1 MAHKIA
7 VIFLKK
13 PKRLRLKT
21 FQLLSTLVA
30 LIALVSMASAIFGIS
45 FIRAALPASHAA
57 PHQTVKIQQRQI
69 LPVFVHKALHWT
81 QTVSSYITG
90 GRDPE
95 NGQGLTGEI
104 WMLTGNDGLPVS
116 LHVRYIRSDGTMVQ
130 DIVETRTAETDYFGG
145 AYGNRPC
152 TTGSHSMSQ
161 QQLQSALPIFINT
174 PSLTGNGYLRVRTS
188 SFRAF
193 PGTIVS
199 GSIQPEQVYT
209 SSTIAQSWQADT
221 TYASNMRD
229 VKKLDLDGRG
239 RLLREEVQLFDR
251 KNTLIQDNWHTYGSL
266 QVYNPALV
274 SPTIFTLGAQ
284 EKGSCHA

>member
-1 MAHKIA
+1 MAHTIA
-7 VIFLKK
+7 VISLRN
-13 PKRLRLKT
+13 PKRPPLKM

-30 LIALVSMASAIFGIS
+30 LIVLVAIASTIFGVP
-45 FIRAALPASHAA
+45 FAHAALPASQAA
-57 PHQTVKIQQRQI
+57 PHQTVRIQQGQT

-81 QTVSSYITG
+81 HTVSSYVTG
-90 GRDPE
+90 SRDPE
-95 NGQGLTGEI
+95 NGQELTGEI
-104 WMLTGNDGLPVS
+104 WVLTGNDGLPVS

-145 AYGNRPC
+145 TDGNQPC

-174 PSLTGNGYLRVRTS
+174 PSLTGNGYLQVRTS

-193 PGTIVS
+193 PGTAVS

-209 SSTIAQSWQADT
+209 SATIAQSWQADT
-221 TYASNMRD
+221 TYASKMRD
-229 VKKLDLDGRG
+229 VKKLDLDGQG
-239 RLLREEVQLFDR
+239 RLLREEVQLFDS
-251 KNTLIQDNWHTYGSL
+251 KNTLIQDNRHTYGSL
-266 QVYNPALV
+266 QIYNPALI
-274 SPTIFTLGAQ
+274 SPAIFTLGAQ